1 MSVALPRRL
10 LMALRPYSREGQL
23 WGPSPDAVLPPD
35 HLARVVDELIESLG
49 VDRLNRRYEHTAG
62 EPAYDLRLLCKLW
75 ILAYAR
81 GITSG
86 RELARQC
93 VENLAFRFL
102 SDGQCPDHR
111 TLSGFRRAKRRLLRW
126 VFAKTVVLGRQM
138 GLVRLGL
145 VAIDSVKLQADA
157 RAARKRSAEQL
168 QEALAQLDAYLAE
181 AETQDQRDDQQF
193 GPQADADTL
202 PQRLRSA
209 RRRRQKLAKALT
221 KLQADQRAP
230 SARRRTGKAQVRADV
245 IPTDPDAVWVKK
257 QGRII
262 PGYNAHAAVD
272 DTCGMVVAVQPTA
285 CAQEREALNPML
297 QRIERTAG
305 APAQTALADNGYY
318 TDEAIL
324 EAAAGPTRCLVP
336 DGPVARQV
344 NRGGSPHPAN
354 IYHCDNFA
362 YDALVDEFI
371 CSQGR
376 RLSAMKKHSRRGLPT
391 TVYRGRDCA
400 TCPVRAQCTEDHKGY
415 RTIEVHR
422 HYATIRKAK
431 DQFRSVE
438 GQALYQKRKVIA
450 EPVFGQWQHNR
461 GVRRLRL
468 RGLSGCDIELHLLAI
483 SHNVKK
489 FWSKNVKF
497 SQS

>member
-1 MSVALPRRL
+1 MN
-10 LMALRPYSREGQL
+10 GQL

-35 HLARVVDELIESLG
+35 HLARVVDELVESLG
-49 VDRLNRRYEHTAG
+49 VGRLNRRYEHTAG
-62 EPAYDLRLLCKLW
+62 EAAYDLRLLCKLW
-75 ILAYAR
+75 IFAYGR

-102 SDGQCPDHR
+102 TDGQCPDHR

-126 VFAKTVVLGRQM
+126 VFAKTVVLGRQL

-157 RAARKRSAEQL
+157 RASRKRTAEQL
-168 QEALAQLDAYLAE
+168 QEALVKLDAYLAE
-181 AETQDQRDDQQF
+181 AEAQDQRDDQQF
-193 GPQADADTL
+193 GAEADADTL
-202 PQRLRSA
+202 PKTLRSA
-209 RRRRQKLAKALT
+209 RRRRQKLAQALT
-221 KLQADQRAP
+221 KLQADQRAQR
-230 SARRRTGKAQVRADV
+230 AAAKAHVRADV

-272 DTCGMVVAVQPTA
+272 ETCGMVVAVQPTA
-285 CAQEREALNPML
+285 CAEEREQLNPML
-297 QRIERTAG
+297 QRVEQTAG

-318 TDEAIL
+318 TDEAIV
-324 EAAAGPTRCLVP
+324 EAADGPTRCLVP
-336 DGPVARQV
+336 DGPAARQA
-344 NRGGSPHPAN
+344 NRGGPAQPTN
-354 IYHCDNFA
+354 PYHCDRFA
-362 YDALVDEFI
+362 YDATADEFT

-376 RLSAMKKHSRRGLPT
+376 KLVVVKQHQRRGLPT
-391 TVYRGRDCA
+391 TVYRSADCA
-400 TCPVRAQCTEDHKGY
+400 GCASRRQCTQDRSGL

-422 HYATIRKAK
+422 RYATIRAAK
-431 DQFRSVE
+431 ERLRSPE

-468 RGLSGCDIELHLLAI
+468 RGVSGCDIELHLLAI

-489 FWSKNVKF
+489 FSKKGVRF
-497 SQS
+497 SHN

>member
-1 MSVALPRRL
+1 
-10 LMALRPYSREGQL
+10 MALRPYSREGQL

-35 HLARVVDELIESLG
+35 HLARVVDELVESLG
-49 VDRLNRRYEHTAG
+49 VERLNRRYEHTAG
-62 EPAYDLRLLCKLW
+62 EAAYDMRLLCKLW
-75 ILAYAR
+75 IFAYAR

-102 SDGQCPDHR
+102 TDGQCPDHR
-111 TLSGFRRAKRRLLRW
+111 TLSGFRRAKRPLLRW

-157 RAARKRSAEQL
+157 RASRKRTSEQL
-168 QEALAQLDAYLAE
+168 QESLAKLDAYLAE
-181 AETQDQRDDQQF
+181 AEAQDRRDDQQF
-193 GPQADADTL
+193 GTEADADTL
-202 PQRLRSA
+202 PKRLRSA
-209 RRRRQKLAKALT
+209 RRRRQKLAQALS
-221 KLQADQRAP
+221 KLQADQSAQRA
-230 SARRRTGKAQVRADV
+230 AGKAHVRQDV
-245 IPTDPDAVWVKK
+245 IPTDPEAVWVKK

-272 DTCGMVVAVQPTA
+272 ETCGMVVAVQPTA
-285 CAQEREALNPML
+285 CAEEREALNPML
-297 QRIERTAG
+297 QRIEQTAG
-305 APAQTALADNGYY
+305 VPAQTTLADNGYY

-336 DGPVARQV
+336 DGLAAHQA
-344 NRGGSPHPAN
+344 NRRALPQPADP
-354 IYHCDNFA
+354 YHCDRFA
-362 YDALVDEFI
+362 YDATADEFT
-371 CSQGR
+371 CSQGYK
-376 RLSAMKKHSRRGLPT
+376 LAVMKKHTRRGLPT
-391 TVYRGRDCA
+391 TVYKGLGCA

-422 HYATIRKAK
+422 RYATIRMAK
-431 DQFRSVE
+431 ERLRSQE
-438 GQALYQKRKVIA
+438 GQALYRKRKVIA

-489 FWSKNVKF
+489 FWKKGVKF
-497 SQS
+497 SNN

>member
-1 MSVALPRRL
+1 
-10 LMALRPYSREGQL
+10 MALRPYSREGQL

-49 VDRLNRRYEHTAG
+49 VERLNRRHEHTAG
-62 EPAYDLRLLCKLW
+62 EAAYDLRLLCKLW
-75 ILAYAR
+75 IFACAR

-126 VFAKTVVLGRQM
+126 VFAQTVVLGRQM

-157 RAARKRSAEQL
+157 RAWRKRTAEQL
-168 QEALAQLDAYLAE
+168 QESLAQLDAYLAE
-181 AETQDQRDDQQF
+181 AEAQDQRDDHQF
-193 GPQADADTL
+193 GAEADADAL
-202 PQRLRSA
+202 PQKLRSV
-209 RRRRQKLAKALT
+209 RRRRQKLARALSQLQTDQNAQRTASKAH
-221 KLQADQRAP
+221 
-230 SARRRTGKAQVRADV
+230 VRADV

-262 PGYNAHAAVD
+262 AGYNAHAAVD

-297 QRIERTAG
+297 QRIEQTAG

-336 DGPVARQV
+336 DGPAARQA
-344 NRGGSPHPAN
+344 NRAAPSQPAHA
-354 IYHCDNFA
+354 YHCDRVA
-362 YDALVDEFI
+362 YDATADEFT

-376 RLSAMKKHSRRGLPT
+376 KLTVMKKHTRRGLPT
-391 TVYRGRDCA
+391 TVYKGLDCA
-400 TCPVRAQCTEDHKGY
+400 TCPVRAQCTADRKGA

-431 DQFRSVE
+431 EQFHSQE
-438 GQALYQKRKVIA
+438 GQALYQKRQVIV

-483 SHNVKK
+483 GHNVKK
-489 FWSKNVKF
+489 FWKKQVKF
-497 SQS
+497 SQN